1 MTKWCIFKP
10 QFKNMVMVIKCPM
23 PIHPCLEF
31 VPNCSQDGTFF
42 GADRLTYCAKNVE
55 LPNFWMVG
63 KYPQE
68 YPLT

>member
-1 MTKWCIFKP
+1 MSKVCAKLFLY
-10 QFKNMVMVIKCPM
+10 NV
-23 PIHPCLEF
+23 
-31 VPNCSQDGTFF
+31 SQDGTFF
-42 GADRLTYCAKNVE
+42 GADRLTYCAQNVE